1 MATKNRE
8 IAQIFK
14 SIGEILELKGDSS
27 FRVNSYYKAS
37 RVIGDLSQD
46 IEKVAAEG
54 KLRDISG
61 IGEATAK
68 KIEEYLETGR
78 IGRYEELKKDIP
90 ADLIR
95 MMEIPGLGP
104 KTVNLLWQKLGVTTM
119 TDLRRVMRSGQAAEL
134 PGMGE
139 KKVQN
144 ILKGIELYSVARER
158 MPLGVALPIA
168 QEIAGN
174 LRKLK
179 GVKAAEPA
187 GSLRRKCE
195 TIGDIDILTSGTDG
209 AGIIKAF
216 TELSQVKRVLAA
228 GDTKGSVI
236 LEGDFQ
242 IDVRVVPEKSFGAA
256 LQYFTGS
263 KAHNIRLRGLA
274 KTKGLKVSE
283 YGVFKGKKSI
293 AGKDEEEVYEA
304 LGLPWMP
311 PELREDRGEI
321 AAAQQGRL
329 PDLIELEDI
338 KGDLQ
343 VHSTYSDGSNSIEE
357 MALAAKKRGYK
368 YICITDHSRSL
379 KVASGLEIEE
389 LEERAEEIARLNKKL
404 KGIRILNGAEVD
416 ILGDGRLDYP
426 DEVLEKLDIV
436 LGAIHSA
443 LGQEEKKMTARL
455 LSAIENPNVDIIAH
469 PTGRVFGQR
478 GPSNIDL
485 ERIMKAAAETKT
497 VLEIDAYY
505 DRLDLNDINARM
517 ARDMGVKL
525 EISTDA
531 HHIDQLWMMELG
543 VAVARRGWLTS
554 ADVINTL
561 PADKLLKWIRSK

>member
-1 MATKNRE
+1 
-8 IAQIFK
+8 
-14 SIGEILELKGDSS
+14 
-27 FRVNSYYKAS
+27 
-37 RVIGDLSQD
+37 
-46 IEKVAAEG
+46 
-54 KLRDISG
+54 
-61 IGEATAK
+61 
-68 KIEEYLETGR
+68 
-78 IGRYEELKKDIP
+78 
-90 ADLIR
+90 
-95 MMEIPGLGP
+95 
-104 KTVNLLWQKLGVTTM
+104 
-119 TDLRRVMRSGQAAEL
+119 
-134 PGMGE
+134 
-139 KKVQN
+139 
-144 ILKGIELYSVARER
+144 
-158 MPLGVALPIA
+158 
-168 QEIAGN
+168 
-174 LRKLK
+174 
-179 GVKAAEPA
+179 
-187 GSLRRKCE
+187 
-195 TIGDIDILTSGTDG
+195 
-209 AGIIKAF
+209 
-216 TELSQVKRVLAA
+216 
-228 GDTKGSVI
+228 
-236 LEGDFQ
+236 
-242 IDVRVVPEKSFGAA
+242 
-256 LQYFTGS
+256 
-263 KAHNIRLRGLA
+263 
-274 KTKGLKVSE
+274 VSE
-283 YGVFKGKKSI
+283 YGVFKGKRAI
-293 AGKDEEEVYEA
+293 AGKDEEEVYAA

-321 AAAQQGRL
+321 AAAQENRL
-329 PDLIELEDI
+329 PDLIELKDI

-343 VHSTYSDGSNSIEE
+343 THSTYSDGSNSIEE
-357 MALAAKKRGYK
+357 MALAAKKRGYE

-379 KVASGLEIEE
+379 KVASGLEIDE
-389 LEERAEEIARLNKKL
+389 LEERTEEIARLNKKL

-505 DRLDLNDINARM
+505 DRLDLNDTNARM

-531 HHIDQLWMMELG
+531 HHTDQLWMMELG

-554 ADVINTL
+554 SDVINTL